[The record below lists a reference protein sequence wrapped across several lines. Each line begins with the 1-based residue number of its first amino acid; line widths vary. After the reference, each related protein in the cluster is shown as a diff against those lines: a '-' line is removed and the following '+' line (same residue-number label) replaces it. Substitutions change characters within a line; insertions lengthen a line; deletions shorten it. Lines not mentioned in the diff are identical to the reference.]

1 MNLEKY
7 ITLTTNF
14 LNNKYGN
21 MWKRICY
28 TNMYNQTH
36 LIYTI
41 LKRDENGWYIEDY
54 NMCDIWQIMK
64 KKHIKYYLFCIQIFW
79 VKFFS

>member
-36 LIYTI
+36 LIYTN

-54 NMCDIWQIMK
+54 NMCDILANNEEEAYQI
-64 KKHIKYYLFCIQIFW
+64 LFILYPDILG
-79 VKFFS
+79 